1 MTGESVLEQ
10 VNREMAEVV
19 ERVRGSLV
27 QISNGPGSVGSG
39 TIWREDGLI
48 LTNAHV
54 VHGRQHS
61 LKVTLPDGRTLP
73 ASVLAYDPAHDLAA
87 LSVEATGLPAIRA
100 GDSQTLQPGEW
111 VLGVGHPW
119 GVAGAVTAGAVIDVG
134 ATVEG
139 RFPHGELVQVG
150 LHLRPGHSGGPLVDV
165 QGRLV
170 GISTMI
176 NGPDV
181 GLAVPVHV
189 VQAFLEKVL
198 AARARAKTQIY
209 I

>member
-1 MTGESVLEQ
+1 MTSETILQQ
-10 VNREMAEVV
+10 VNQEMSEVV
-19 ERVRGSLV
+19 KRVRRSLV
-27 QISNGPGSVGSG
+27 QISNGQGSVGSG
-39 TIWREDGLI
+39 TIWHEDGLI

-54 VHGRQHS
+54 VHSRQRN
-61 LKVTLPDGRTLP
+61 LNITLSDGRMFPATL
-73 ASVLAYDPAHDLAA
+73 LAQDDQHDLAA
-87 LSVEATGLPAIRA
+87 LSIEASNLPAIEP
-100 GDSQTLQPGEW
+100 GDSQALQPGEW

-119 GVAGAVTAGAVIDVG
+119 GVAGAATAGAVIDVG
-134 ATVEG
+134 NTVEG

-165 QGRLV
+165 QGRLI

-189 VQAFLEKVL
+189 VQAFIQKAL
-198 AARARAKTQIY
+198 ATKAKTKAQVY